1 MNKIEKIKEIKKA
14 LYTNF
19 RQLDIIIKS
28 TDLGV
33 ELEVLI
39 SIYNLKDY
47 MKRKIE
53 EISSNISRI

>member
-1 MNKIEKIKEIKKA
+1 MNKLERVKEIKKA

-47 MKRKIE
+47 LKRKIE